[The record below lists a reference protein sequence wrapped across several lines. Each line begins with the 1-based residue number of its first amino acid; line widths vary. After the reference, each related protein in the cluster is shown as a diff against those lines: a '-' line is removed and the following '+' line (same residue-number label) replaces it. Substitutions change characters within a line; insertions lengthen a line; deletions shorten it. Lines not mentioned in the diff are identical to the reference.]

1 MASSLP
7 TRARHVMERAK
18 VLRAFP
24 LTLISIFLRLRD
36 RDEEEEEGRE
46 NMNYQGPK

>member
-24 LTLISIFLRLRD
+24 LTLTSIFPRLRD
-36 RDEEEEEGRE
+36 EDEEEEGRE
-46 NMNYQGPK
+46 NMNYRGSK